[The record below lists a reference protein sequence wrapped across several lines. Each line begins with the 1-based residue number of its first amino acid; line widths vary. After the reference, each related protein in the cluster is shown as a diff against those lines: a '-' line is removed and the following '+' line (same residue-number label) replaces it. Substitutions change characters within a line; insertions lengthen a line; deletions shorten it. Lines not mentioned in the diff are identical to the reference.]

1 MSNAENSNAQ
11 RIYNVDRW
19 GEGYFGVDTAGF
31 VTVKPCGSSDGPV
44 ARLDDVLAQCR
55 ATGLRSPVLVR
66 FSGILRNRV
75 KVLASAFR
83 HAITEQGYGGGYT
96 PVYPIKVN
104 QQRRVVTEILRAGEE
119 GETVGLEAGSK
130 PELLAVLA
138 LSHGDGA
145 TIVCN
150 GYKDREYV
158 RLALMGERL
167 GFHVH
172 IVVEKL
178 SELELILR
186 EAKALNVMPRIGLR
200 IRLMSVGKG
209 NWQNSGG
216 EKSKFGLSA
225 AQLIE
230 AVEICQSA
238 GRLDCVRMLHFHLGS
253 QVANIQDIKSG
264 MREAARYYQELHGL
278 GAAVDTMDVGGGLGV
293 DYEGTRSRS
302 ACSMNYGVGD
312 YAWHIVQT
320 LKESAE
326 MSGLP
331 MPNIISE
338 SGRALTAHHAVLLV
352 NVIDSELLRH
362 RTVEF
367 PSGSST
373 TEFAAKSAAKDGA
386 DIAPELQQLWHLS
399 EALKTSGANLLET
412 YQEVL
417 SCWQDAHQRF
427 LAGQITLSERA
438 IGEKLYV
445 NCQLAIRER
454 LDPTRKHQRALLDE
468 LNEKLADK
476 LFVNFSLFQSVP
488 DVWGIKQIF
497 PILPI
502 VGLNEKTGSRA
513 VLQDITC
520 DSDGRID
527 QYVDGEG
534 LETTLPL
541 PAQHNGE
548 LGIFM
553 VGAYQEILGDMH
565 NLFGDTDSVD
575 VELSDDGEIVLDH
588 AIQGDTVSS
597 VLRYVNFD
605 PDKLLGALEN
615 HCRDAALDNV
625 ERQQFLGEIR
635 EGLAGYTYLEE

>member
-1 MSNAENSNAQ
+1 MNKAASSDAM

-19 GEGYFGVDTAGF
+19 GDGYFSVDGDGF
-31 VTVKPCGSSDGPV
+31 VTVKPCGNSDGPD
-44 ARLDDVLAQCR
+44 ARLDDVLKACR
-55 ATGLRSPVLVR
+55 DAGLRSPVLVR
-66 FSGILRNRV
+66 FAGILRHRV
-75 KVLASAFR
+75 KVLAAAFR
-83 HAITEQGYGGGYT
+83 QAIDEQGYGGHYT

-104 QQRRVVTEILRAGEE
+104 QQRRVVTEILRAGDE

-138 LSHGDGA
+138 LSRGQGA
-145 TIVCN
+145 TVVCN

-186 EAKALNVMPRIGLR
+186 EAKALNVAPRIGLR
-200 IRLMSVGKG
+200 IRLMSVSKG

-225 AQLIE
+225 SQLIE
-230 AVEICQSA
+230 AVDICRAA
-238 GRLDCVRMLHFHLGS
+238 GRLDCIRMLHFHLGS

-264 MREAARYYQELHGL
+264 MREAARYYQELRAL

-302 ACSMNYGVGD
+302 YCSMNYGVAD
-312 YAWHIVQT
+312 YAWYIVQT
-320 LKESAE
+320 LKESADKA
-326 MSGLP
+326 GLP

-352 NVIDSELLRH
+352 NVIDREMLREQPMPALTGEAPQELHQLAQ
-362 RTVEF
+362 F
-367 PSGSST
+367 SSV
-373 TEFAAKSAAKDGA
+373 
-386 DIAPELQQLWHLS
+386 LQQTH
-399 EALKTSGANLLET
+399 TNLLEI

-417 SCWQDAHQRF
+417 SLWQDANHRF
-427 LAGQITLSERA
+427 LEGQLSLEQRA
-438 IGEKLYV
+438 QAEKLYT
-445 NCQLAIRER
+445 NCLLMIRAK
-454 LDPTRKHQRALLDE
+454 LDPSRKHQRALLDE

-488 DVWGIKQIF
+488 DVWGIDQIF

-502 VGLNEKTGSRA
+502 SGLNEAPTLRA

-541 PAQHNGE
+541 PAGNNGE

-575 VELSDDGEIVLDH
+575 VEIGSNGEIHLDH

-597 VLRYVNFD
+597 VLRYVNFE
-605 PDKLLGALEN
+605 PDKLLAALE
-615 HCRDAALDNV
+615 HRCQDAELEDD
-625 ERQQFLGEIR
+625 ERQQFLNDIR

>member
-1 MSNAENSNAQ
+1 MSKPGSHDAM

-19 GEGYFGVDTAGF
+19 GEGYFGVDADGF
-31 VTVKPCGSSDGPV
+31 VTVKPCGRSDGPA
-44 ARLDDVLAQCR
+44 ARLDAVLAACR
-55 ATGLRSPVLVR
+55 DAGLRSPVLVR
-66 FSGILRNRV
+66 FSGILRDRV
-75 KVLASAFR
+75 KVLAGAFR
-83 HAITEQGYGGGYT
+83 HAIAEQQYAAQYT

-104 QQRRVVTEILRAGEE
+104 QQRRVVTEILRAADE

-138 LSHGDGA
+138 LSRGA
-145 TIVCN
+145 GSTIVCN

-167 GFHVH
+167 GFKVQ

-178 SELELILR
+178 SELALILR
-186 EAKALNVMPRIGLR
+186 EAEALKVAPRIGLR
-200 IRLMSVGKG
+200 IRLMSISKG

-216 EKSKFGLSA
+216 EKAKFGLSA
-225 AQLIE
+225 SQLIE
-230 AVEICQSA
+230 AVDICRDA
-238 GRLDCVRMLHFHLGS
+238 GRLDCIRMLHFHLGS
-253 QVANIQDIKSG
+253 QVANIQDIKTG
-264 MREAARYYQELHGL
+264 MREAARYYQELRAL

-302 ACSMNYGVGD
+302 YCSMNYGVND
-312 YAWHIVQT
+312 YAWYIVQT

-326 MSGLP
+326 QAGLP

-352 NVIDSELLRH
+352 NVIDRELLRD
-362 RTVEF
+362 RAVATL
-367 PSGSST
+367 
-373 TEFAAKSAAKDGA
+373 AADAAQELHQLAHFSERLKRDG
-386 DIAPELQQLWHLS
+386 E
-399 EALKTSGANLLET
+399 NLLEI

-417 SCWQDAHQRF
+417 SLWNDAHQRF
-427 LAGQITLSERA
+427 LDGQITLGARA
-438 IGEKLYV
+438 EAEKLYT
-445 NCQLAIRER
+445 NCLLAIRAR
-454 LDPTRKHQRALLDE
+454 LDASRKHQRALLDE

-488 DVWGIKQIF
+488 DVWGINQIF

-502 VGLNEKTGSRA
+502 AGLDQPTGTRA

-541 PAQHNGE
+541 PANHNGE

-575 VELSDDGEIVLDH
+575 VEIADNGEIQLDH

-605 PDKLLGALEN
+605 PDKLLEALER
-615 HCRDAALDNV
+615 HCDSAALDEA
-625 ERQQFLGEIR
+625 ERAAFLGDIR
-635 EGLAGYTYLEE
+635 DGLAGYTYLEE

>member
-1 MSNAENSNAQ
+1 MSKPGSHDAM

-19 GEGYFGVDTAGF
+19 GEGYFGVDADGF
-31 VTVKPCGSSDGPV
+31 VTVKPCGRSDGPA
-44 ARLDDVLAQCR
+44 ARLDAVLAACR
-55 ATGLRSPVLVR
+55 DAGLRSPVLVR
-66 FSGILRNRV
+66 FSGILRDRV
-75 KVLASAFR
+75 KVLAGAFR
-83 HAITEQGYGGGYT
+83 HAITEQQYGAQYT

-104 QQRRVVTEILRAGEE
+104 QQRRVVTEILRAADE

-138 LSHGDGA
+138 LSRGA
-145 TIVCN
+145 GSTIVCN

-167 GFHVH
+167 GFKVH

-178 SELELILR
+178 SELALILR
-186 EAKALNVMPRIGLR
+186 EAEALKVAPRIGLR
-200 IRLMSVGKG
+200 IRLMSISKG

-216 EKSKFGLSA
+216 EKAKFGLSA
-225 AQLIE
+225 SQLIE
-230 AVEICQSA
+230 AVDICRQA
-238 GRLDCVRMLHFHLGS
+238 GRLDCIRMLHFHLGS
-253 QVANIQDIKSG
+253 QVANIQDIKTG
-264 MREAARYYQELHGL
+264 MREAARYYQELRAL

-302 ACSMNYGVGD
+302 YCSMNYGVND
-312 YAWHIVQT
+312 YAWYIVQT
-320 LKESAE
+320 LKESAGQA
-326 MSGLP
+326 GLP

-352 NVIDSELLRH
+352 NVIDRELLRD
-362 RTVEF
+362 RAV
-367 PSGSST
+367 
-373 TEFAAKSAAKDGA
+373 AALSNDAAQELHQLAHFSERLKRDG
-386 DIAPELQQLWHLS
+386 E
-399 EALKTSGANLLET
+399 NLLEI

-417 SCWQDAHQRF
+417 SLWNDAHQRF
-427 LAGQITLSERA
+427 LDGQITLGARA
-438 IGEKLYV
+438 EAEKLYT
-445 NCQLAIRER
+445 NCLLAIRAR
-454 LDPTRKHQRALLDE
+454 LDASRKHQRALLDE

-488 DVWGIKQIF
+488 DVWGIDQIF

-502 VGLNEKTGSRA
+502 AGLDQPTGTRA

-541 PAQHNGE
+541 PANHNGE

-575 VELSDDGEIVLDH
+575 VEIADNGDIQLDH

-605 PDKLLGALEN
+605 PDKLLEALER
-615 HCRDAALDNV
+615 HCDSAALDDA
-625 ERQQFLGEIR
+625 EREAFLGDIR
-635 EGLAGYTYLEE
+635 DGLAGYTYLEE

>member
-1 MSNAENSNAQ
+1 MSKPGSHDAM

-19 GEGYFGVDTAGF
+19 GEGYFGVDADGF
-31 VTVKPCGSSDGPV
+31 VTVKPCGRSDGPA
-44 ARLDDVLAQCR
+44 ARLDAVLAACR
-55 ATGLRSPVLVR
+55 DAGLRSPVLVR
-66 FSGILRNRV
+66 FSGILRDRV
-75 KVLASAFR
+75 KVLAGAFR
-83 HAITEQGYGGGYT
+83 HAIAEQQYSAQYT

-104 QQRRVVTEILRAGEE
+104 QQRRVVTEILRAADE

-138 LSHGDGA
+138 LSRGA
-145 TIVCN
+145 GSTIVCN

-167 GFHVH
+167 GFKVH

-178 SELELILR
+178 SELALILR
-186 EAKALNVMPRIGLR
+186 EAEALKVAPRIGLR
-200 IRLMSVGKG
+200 IRLMSISKG

-216 EKSKFGLSA
+216 EKAKFGLSA
-225 AQLIE
+225 SQLIE
-230 AVEICQSA
+230 AVEICRDA
-238 GRLDCVRMLHFHLGS
+238 GRLDCIRMLHFHLGS
-253 QVANIQDIKSG
+253 QVANIQDIKTG
-264 MREAARYYQELHGL
+264 MREAARYYQELRAL

-302 ACSMNYGVGD
+302 YCSMNYGVND
-312 YAWHIVQT
+312 YAWYIVQT

-326 MSGLP
+326 QAGLP

-352 NVIDSELLRH
+352 NVIDRELLRD
-362 RTVEF
+362 RTV
-367 PSGSST
+367 
-373 TEFAAKSAAKDGA
+373 AALASDAAQELHQLAHFSERLKRDG
-386 DIAPELQQLWHLS
+386 E
-399 EALKTSGANLLET
+399 NLLEI

-417 SCWQDAHQRF
+417 SLWNDAHQRF
-427 LAGQITLSERA
+427 LDGQITLGARA
-438 IGEKLYV
+438 EAEKLYT
-445 NCQLAIRER
+445 NCLLAIRAR
-454 LDPTRKHQRALLDE
+454 LDASRKHQRALLDE

-488 DVWGIKQIF
+488 DVWGINQIF

-502 VGLNEKTGSRA
+502 AGLDQPTGTRA

-541 PAQHNGE
+541 PANHNGE

-575 VELSDDGEIVLDH
+575 VEIADNGEIQLDH

-605 PDKLLGALEN
+605 PDKLLEALER
-615 HCRDAALDNV
+615 HCDSAALDEA
-625 ERQQFLGEIR
+625 ERAAFLGDIR
-635 EGLAGYTYLEE
+635 DGLAGYTYLEE

>member
-1 MSNAENSNAQ
+1 MNKPETSDAL

-19 GEGYFGVDTAGF
+19 GEGYFGVDSDGF
-31 VTVKPCGSSDGPV
+31 VTVKPCGMSDGPS
-44 ARLDDVLAQCR
+44 ARLEDVLAACR
-55 ATGLRSPVLVR
+55 NTGLRSPVLVR
-66 FSGILRNRV
+66 FGGILRQRV
-75 KVLASAFR
+75 KVLAGAFR
-83 HAITEQGYGGGYT
+83 HAIKEQGYGGGYT

-104 QQRRVVTEILRAGEE
+104 QQRRVVTELLRATDE
-119 GETVGLEAGSK
+119 GEVVGLEAGSK
-130 PELLAVLA
+130 PELMAVLA
-138 LSHGDGA
+138 LSRGAGA

-150 GYKDREYV
+150 GYKDREYI

-178 SELELILR
+178 SELDLILR
-186 EAKALNVMPRIGLR
+186 EAAALKVTPRIGLR
-200 IRLMSVGKG
+200 IRLMSVSKG

-225 AQLIE
+225 SQLIE
-230 AVEICQSA
+230 AVELCRNA
-238 GRLDCVRMLHFHLGS
+238 NRLDCIRMLHFHLGS
-253 QVANIQDIKSG
+253 QVANIQDIKCG
-264 MREAARYYQELHGL
+264 MREAARYYQELRAL
-278 GAAVDTMDVGGGLGV
+278 GANVDTMDVGGGLGV

-302 ACSMNYGVGD
+302 YCSMNYGVAD
-312 YAWHIVQT
+312 YAWYIVQT
-320 LKESAE
+320 LKESADKAN
-326 MSGLP
+326 LP

-352 NVIDSELLRH
+352 NVIDQELMRQ
-362 RTVEF
+362 RDVAT
-367 PSGSST
+367 PGDN
-373 TEFAAKSAAKDGA
+373 A
-386 DIAPELQQLWHLS
+386 APELQHLGQLVK
-399 EALKTSGANLLET
+399 ALEVGSANLLEI

-417 SCWQDAHQRF
+417 STWQDAHHRF
-427 LAGQITLSERA
+427 LEGQITLSERA
-438 IGEKLYV
+438 EAEKLYV
-445 NCQLAIRER
+445 NCQLAIRSK
-454 LDPTRKHQRALLDE
+454 LDPSRKHQRALLDE

-476 LFVNFSLFQSVP
+476 LFVNFSLFQSIP
-488 DVWGIKQIF
+488 DVWGIDQIF

-502 VGLNEKTGSRA
+502 TGLNETPTLRA

-541 PAQHNGE
+541 PAGNNGE

-575 VELSDDGEIVLDH
+575 VEIGSGGEICLDH

-605 PDKLLGALEN
+605 PDKLMDALQD
-615 HCRDAALDNV
+615 HCHAAELEDA
-625 ERQQFLGEIR
+625 ERQQFLSEIR
-635 EGLAGYTYLEE
+635 DGLAGYTYLEE

>member
-1 MSNAENSNAQ
+1 MSKPGSHDAM

-19 GEGYFGVDTAGF
+19 GEGYFGVDADGF
-31 VTVKPCGSSDGPV
+31 VTVKPCGRSDGPA
-44 ARLDDVLAQCR
+44 ARLEAVLAACR
-55 ATGLRSPVLVR
+55 EAGLRSPVLVR
-66 FSGILRNRV
+66 FSGILRDRV
-75 KVLASAFR
+75 KVLAGAFR
-83 HAITEQGYGGGYT
+83 HAIAEQQYT
-96 PVYPIKVN
+96 AQYAPVYPIKVN
-104 QQRRVVTEILRAGEE
+104 QQRRVVTEILRAADE

-138 LSHGDGA
+138 LSRGA
-145 TIVCN
+145 GSTIVCN

-167 GFHVH
+167 GFKVH

-178 SELELILR
+178 SELALILR
-186 EAKALNVMPRIGLR
+186 EAEALKVAPRIGLR
-200 IRLMSVGKG
+200 IRLMSISKG

-216 EKSKFGLSA
+216 EKAKFGLSA
-225 AQLIE
+225 SQLIE
-230 AVEICQSA
+230 AVEICREA
-238 GRLDCVRMLHFHLGS
+238 GRLDCIRMLHFHLGS
-253 QVANIQDIKSG
+253 QVANIQDIKTG
-264 MREAARYYQELHGL
+264 MREAARYYQELRAL

-302 ACSMNYGVGD
+302 YCSMNYGVND
-312 YAWHIVQT
+312 YAWYIVQT

-326 MSGLP
+326 QAGLP

-352 NVIDSELLRH
+352 NVIDRELLRD
-362 RTVEF
+362 RAV
-367 PSGSST
+367 
-373 TEFAAKSAAKDGA
+373 AALAADAAQELHQLAHFSERLKRDG
-386 DIAPELQQLWHLS
+386 E
-399 EALKTSGANLLET
+399 NLLEI

-417 SCWQDAHQRF
+417 SLWNDAHQRF
-427 LAGQITLSERA
+427 LDGQITLGARA
-438 IGEKLYV
+438 EAEKLYT
-445 NCQLAIRER
+445 NCLLAIRAR
-454 LDPTRKHQRALLDE
+454 LDASRKHQRALLDE

-488 DVWGIKQIF
+488 DVWGINQIF

-502 VGLNEKTGSRA
+502 AGLDQPTGTRA

-541 PAQHNGE
+541 PANHDGE

-575 VELSDDGEIVLDH
+575 VEIADNGDIQLDH

-605 PDKLLGALEN
+605 PDKLLEALER
-615 HCRDAALDNV
+615 HCDSAALEDA
-625 ERQQFLGEIR
+625 ERAAFLGDIR
-635 EGLAGYTYLEE
+635 DGLAGYTYLEE